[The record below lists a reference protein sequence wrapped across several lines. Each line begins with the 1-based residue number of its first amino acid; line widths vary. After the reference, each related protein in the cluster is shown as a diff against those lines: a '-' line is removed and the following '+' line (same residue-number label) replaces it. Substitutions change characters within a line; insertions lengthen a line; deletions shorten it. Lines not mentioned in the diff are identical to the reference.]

1 MSARAEYRIE
11 GIDAFAPP
19 QSYAVHNATDDI
31 QWVRFDGEERAI
43 PPFTKVAEKIPS
55 RLDGPVLDSKG
66 APRPGTLAIFD
77 VQGERACSD
86 GGRAPF
92 WSAREAIKHSL
103 GIDTTR
109 GVATGPS
116 AEKGLSFIPA
126 NCTDAQFAKIAREG
140 RARYMLW
147 IEKHAVD
154 VVAAYDERNNNRVK
168 AGMGR
173 IPGDAV
179 YQRALAVLEA
189 ARNRDAAKAAEEI
202 KNLEEQLAEP
212 IQMNDDDAEF
222 VAFIRDEVSR
232 IARKSDL
239 ETDADKLVEQLEKN
253 PEAMAKLRTKYKVR
267 KLRDSRKPDGAPV
280 VLESDELMGS
290 DDETPPETAA

>member
-19 QSYAVHNATDDI
+19 QSYGVHNATDEV

-43 PPFTKVAEKIPS
+43 PPFAKVAEKIPS
-55 RLDGPVLDSKG
+55 RLDGPILDSKG
-66 APRPGTLAIFD
+66 NPRPGTLTIYD

-103 GIDTTR
+103 GIDTTK
-109 GVATGPS
+109 GVATGAS

-126 NCTDAQFAKIAREG
+126 NCPDAQFAKIAREG

-147 IEKHAVD
+147 QEKHAAE
-154 VVAAYDERNNNRVK
+154 VVAGYDERNNNRVK

-173 IPGDAV
+173 IPGDAI
-179 YQRALAVLEA
+179 YQRALAILEA
-189 ARNRDAAKAAEEI
+189 SRNRDAAAAAREVQ
-202 KNLEEQLAEP
+202 NLEEQLAEP
-212 IQMNDDDAEF
+212 IQMNDSDEDF
-222 VAFIRDEVSR
+222 TNFIKDEVVK
-232 IARKSDL
+232 ITRKAGL

-267 KLRDSRKPDGAPV
+267 KLRESRKPDGTPIT
-280 VLESDELMGS
+280 LESDDFLTSE
-290 DDETPPETAA
+290 DPEDSAA